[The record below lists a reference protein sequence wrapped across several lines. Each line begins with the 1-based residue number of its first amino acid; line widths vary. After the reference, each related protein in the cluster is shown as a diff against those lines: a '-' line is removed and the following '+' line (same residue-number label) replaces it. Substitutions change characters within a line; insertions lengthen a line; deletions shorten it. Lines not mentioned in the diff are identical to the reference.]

1 MARRRD
7 LTRRPLEERREL
19 LEPLIVPGHRVL
31 KTLHVDGEGVPLA
44 QAARAQGFE
53 GVVAKK
59 LGSPY
64 RRGRRSSDWRKIKL
78 LNRQDCVILGWTPG
92 TRAGGRTRS
101 ASLLVGAYEDG
112 ELLWI
117 GQVGTGF
124 TDRMLPT
131 SCRRLEAL
139 APQGPA
145 HRRPRAPKSKGAKFV
160 EPELVCE
167 VEFLEITSQNK
178 LRAPSY
184 KGLRPDKTPDE
195 CVLERPRRAPT
206 RR

>member
-1 MARRRD
+1 
-7 LTRRPLEERREL
+7 LTEHGRHGQRLDEVDDRL
-19 LEPLIVPGHRVL
+19 LWIVPGHRVL
-31 KTLHVDGEGVPLA
+31 KTLHVDGEGIPLA
-44 QAARAQGFE
+44 DAARANGFE

-59 LGSPY
+59 LGSVY
-64 RRGRRSSDWRKIKL
+64 RPGRRHGDWRKIKL

-92 TRAGGRTRS
+92 QGGRS
-101 ASLLVGAYEDG
+101 NSFGAILVGAYEDG

-124 TDRMLPT
+124 TDRMLADLMP
-131 SCRRLEAL
+131 RLEAI
-139 APQGPA
+139 
-145 HRRPRAPKSKGAKFV
+145 RRPDPPIPDPELRRSKGAKFV

-184 KGLRPDKTPDE
+184 KGLRTDKSPDE
-195 CVLERPRRAPT
+195 CVLERPRRAPS
-206 RR
+206 RS